1 MKKKVIIVLLFVLSL
16 LCVSGHKKGEIVV
29 NNITKLDGNNTV
41 NLTIKNT
48 QDGSEVLTYVYLV
61 KLSNVMG
68 TYFTS
73 GDNIVTFDST
83 GSAKINLNSNE
94 SITIYDLPVNETF
107 SVSQEKKDGYSLT
120 VNNLNNSSIDG
131 ILSSNQMVEF
141 KNSNSSVKTNPR
153 TADNIHMIGIIF
165 IGAMA
170 GLAVLSM
177 RKVRRFE

>member
-48 QDGSEVLTYVYLV
+48 QDGSEVLTYVYRI

-73 GDNIVTFDST
+73 GDSIDST

-165 IGAMA
+165 IGAIA

>member
-1 MKKKVIIVLLFVLSL
+1 MKKKVVIVLLFVLSL

-48 QDGSEVLTYVYLV
+48 QDGNEVLTYVYRV
-61 KLSNVMG
+61 KVSNVMG

-73 GDNIVTFDST
+73 GDSIVTFDST
-83 GSAKINLNSNE
+83 GNAKINLNSNE
-94 SITIYDLPVNETF
+94 SITIYDLPTNETF

-153 TADNIHMIGIIF
+153 TLDNIQMVAVIF
-165 IGAMA
+165 IGAIA